1 MVAIVSSE
9 DNVQIRITEGY
20 ILEVLFTWKGLLKGQ
35 PHRILHYH
43 RVYKIES
50 VLMTA

>member
-20 ILEVLFTWKGLLKGQ
+20 FLEVRFTWKGLLKG
-35 PHRILHYH
+35 RGLLDI
-43 RVYKIES
+43 S
-50 VLMTA
+50 T